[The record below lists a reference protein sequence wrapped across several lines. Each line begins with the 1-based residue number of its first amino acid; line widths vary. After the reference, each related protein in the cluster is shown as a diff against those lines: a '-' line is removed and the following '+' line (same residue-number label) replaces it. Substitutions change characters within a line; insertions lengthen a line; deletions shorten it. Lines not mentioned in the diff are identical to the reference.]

1 VDQPSNASPVPRGPL
16 VSGTAPNG
24 RERFTP
30 RELDEVLARY
40 ELGEVTS
47 VREVALGSP
56 ISPKAFV
63 ECARGKLLLKR
74 RARGVDAPGVVS
86 FSHRLGLGSLRLGV
100 CVPPLVGTRER
111 NNSMVQI
118 DDRVYE
124 LFVFLDGNPD
134 PRSPASSLRSG
145 ALLGELHSAFD
156 RLSDEDPGLLGA
168 APREPIAI
176 DPSRVDRS
184 GIDREIAGPV
194 RGVLERAAGGPA
206 SSGDLRLVH
215 GDWHPGN
222 VIYRG
227 DEPVGVCDFD
237 NARLGSRER
246 ELAQGLAQFSL
257 DRGQAGE
264 PPARW
269 RSEADLDRVSAHWR
283 GYTGSIGEHP
293 DPAPVARLMP
303 GVLMEEALGSKN
315 PEITWAVLRKAQW
328 LEDHADEIRAALG

>member
-1 VDQPSNASPVPRGPL
+1 MIPSNSTNGGTRGPM
-16 VSGTAPNG
+16 VAPPLSNG
-24 RERFTP
+24 RERFTS
-30 RELDEVLARY
+30 RELDEVLGRY

-47 VREVALGSP
+47 VREVALGTP
-56 ISPKAFV
+56 ISPKALV

-74 RARGVDAPGVVS
+74 RARGVDAPGLVA
-86 FSHRLGLGSLRLGV
+86 FSHRLVLGVLDAGV

-124 LFVFLDGNPD
+124 LFVFIEGNPD
-134 PRSPASSLRSG
+134 PRSPDASRRSG
-145 ALLGELHSAFD
+145 ALLGELHAAFD
-156 RLSDEDPGLLGA
+156 RLGSVHGDLAAA
-168 APREPIAI
+168 APREPAAI
-176 DPSRVDRS
+176 DPTRVDRS
-184 GIDREIAGPV
+184 GVDAEIAGPV
-194 RGVLERAAGGPA
+194 RGVLERAAQKAGSLPEPG
-206 SSGDLRLVH
+206 LVH

-257 DRGQAGE
+257 DRGGAGDA
-264 PPARW
+264 PARW
-269 RSEADLDRVSAHWR
+269 PAEADLGRIAAHWS
-283 GYTGSIGEHP
+283 GYLNTSGGRP
-293 DPAPVARLMP
+293 DAGAVVGLMP
-303 GVLMEEALGSKN
+303 GVLMEEALGSNN

-328 LEDHADEIRAALG
+328 LEDHADKILGALG